1 MVRICNH
8 LEKEMSKRLRKR
20 EIRGM
25 RSTIN
30 IGKIEGGINTNVVPN
45 FCRTEIDRR
54 LLPTEDY
61 NNSFDEMM
69 ENY

>member
-1 MVRICNH
+1 
-8 LEKEMSKRLRKR
+8 
-20 EIRGM
+20 M

-45 FCRTEIDRR
+45 LCRTEIDRR

-61 NNSFDEMM
+61 NNSFDEMI
-69 ENY
+69 ETLTLQAQEESLSNLN